1 MNKPNTFTAKIDISL
16 ATKLKEDLT
25 EQGFSFTTLP
35 YTIFS
40 AKKKGISC
48 SLYTSG
54 SLVIQGKE
62 KDEFIEFY
70 LEPEILKSFNYT
82 NPEALVDMTS
92 RIGVDESGKGDFFG
106 PLCTASVYADESA
119 IKKLIAL
126 HVQDSKKI
134 TDSSILKIAATLKKE
149 ITYSVICLFPEKYN
163 ELYSK
168 FKNLNN
174 LLAWCHATVISNL
187 HEKTSCKYVL
197 IDQFADKR
205 VVESAV
211 KKKNIEIDLHQRHK
225 GESDIVVAAASIIA
239 RSYFLEGIEKLR
251 QTSNISLPKG
261 ASAKVIEAGIL
272 LANKYGETEL
282 NKYAKLH
289 FKTYREILDKLKKQN

>member
-16 ATKLKEDLT
+16 AEKLKQDLID
-25 EQGFSFTTLP
+25 QGFVLSNPPFTL
-35 YTIFS
+35 FS
-40 AKKKGISC
+40 AKKTGVIC

-54 SLVIQGKE
+54 ALVVQGKD
-62 KDEFIEFY
+62 KDGFIEFY
-70 LEPEILKSFNYT
+70 LEPEILKTFNYSH
-82 NPEALVDMTS
+82 PEANVDMTS

-106 PLCTASVYADESA
+106 PLCTASVYADENG

-134 TDSSILKIAATLKKE
+134 SDSSILKIAAKIKKE
-149 ITYSVICLFPEKYN
+149 CTYSVICLFPEKYN

-174 LLAWCHATVISNL
+174 LLGWCHATVIANL
-187 HEKTSCKYVL
+187 YEKTSCKYVI

-205 VVESAV
+205 VVESAI
-211 KKKNIEIDLHQRHK
+211 KKKKIELELHQRHK

-239 RSYFLEGIEKLR
+239 RCYFLEGIEKLR
-251 QTSNISLPKG
+251 QSSNILLPKG
-261 ASAKVIEAGIL
+261 ASDKVLQAGIE
-272 LANKYGETEL
+272 LANKYGENEL

-289 FKTYREILDKLKKQN
+289 FKTYLEIQNKLKEQN